1 MHTDGGKIF
10 TLIPENFHFSLQ
22 CWAQRPSTISRHKLI
37 FITVRITT
45 LFILSV
51 RRWLSCGTLSV
62 PIGVL
67 IILVLRHTELV
78 NPLNSNGP
86 VMSGNIIIDF
96 FQYWIVLIC
105 LLILVL
111 STQASLQDLS
121 SFNYRLLKLLFLVNF
136 YLVIIFIGTQNMF
149 SLFILFEISIIPIFI
164 VILGWGYQPEKIK
177 AAYSLFFFTAV
188 SASPIVTT
196 LTYFFIGGSTIFL
209 PDLRSYLHLTF
220 YGEALNFILLCGFLV
235 KLPIYGLHLWLPLA
249 HVEAPVYGSII
260 LAGIL
265 LKLGGLGILRLNSTI
280 TSYLTLNT
288 FIVVSLLSVAL
299 VGATCLYTTDL
310 KKIIAFSSVSHIA
323 FSIIF
328 LIRLSKVRRASC
340 MLIIIAHAFRSSGI
354 FLIVYMF
361 YLNRHSRNIL
371 VNTGMLVV
379 YPYTTFIWLMI
390 IISRLGGPPAINMLA
405 EVWCII
411 YRFIGF
417 YKLFLSVAAGFM
429 FARGYHFVL
438 YRTLSQ
444 SNTSWDVNLFR
455 DATKSVAFS
464 VLALFHIVY
473 TVYLWDRKSVV

>member
-1 MHTDGGKIF
+1 
-10 TLIPENFHFSLQ
+10 
-22 CWAQRPSTISRHKLI
+22 
-37 FITVRITT
+37 
-45 LFILSV
+45 
-51 RRWLSCGTLSV
+51 
-62 PIGVL
+62 
-67 IILVLRHTELV
+67 
-78 NPLNSNGP
+78 
-86 VMSGNIIIDF
+86 MS
-96 FQYWIVLIC
+96 
-105 LLILVL
+105 
-111 STQASLQDLS
+111 
-121 SFNYRLLKLLFLVNF
+121 
-136 YLVIIFIGTQNMF
+136 
-149 SLFILFEISIIPIFI
+149 
-164 VILGWGYQPEKIK
+164 
-177 AAYSLFFFTAV
+177 
-188 SASPIVTT
+188 
-196 LTYFFIGGSTIFL
+196 YF
-209 PDLRSYLHLTF
+209 HLTF

-265 LKLGGLGILRLNSTI
+265 LKLGGLGVLRLNSAI
-280 TSYLTLNT
+280 TSYFTLNT

-328 LIRLSKVRRASC
+328 LIRLNKVRRASC
-340 MLIIIAHAFRSSGI
+340 ILMIIAHAFRSSGI

-361 YLNRHSRNIL
+361 YLTRHSRNIL

-379 YPYTTFIWLMI
+379 YPYTSFMWLII

-411 YRFIGF
+411 YSFISF
-417 YKLFLSVAAGFM
+417 HKLFLLVAAGFM

-444 SNTSWDVNLFR
+444 SRTSWDINLFR
-455 DATKSVAFS
+455 DNTKSMAFS

-473 TVYLWDRKSVV
+473 TVYLCLLISSFI

>member
-1 MHTDGGKIF
+1 M
-10 TLIPENFHFSLQ
+10 
-22 CWAQRPSTISRHKLI
+22 
-37 FITVRITT
+37 
-45 LFILSV
+45 
-51 RRWLSCGTLSV
+51 
-62 PIGVL
+62 
-67 IILVLRHTELV
+67 LRHTELV
-78 NPLNSNGP
+78 NPFNSSGARI
-86 VMSGNIIIDF
+86 SGNLLIIDF
-96 FQYWIVLIC
+96 FQYWIALIC
-105 LLILVL
+105 LLILIL
-111 STQASLQDLS
+111 STQASLQDLN

-136 YLVIIFIGTQNMF
+136 YLVMIFIGTQNIF
-149 SLFILFEISIIPIFI
+149 RLFIIFEMSIIPIFI

-188 SASPIVTT
+188 SASPIITT
-196 LTYFFIGGSTIFL
+196 LTYFFIGGSAIFL
-209 PDLRSYLHLTF
+209 PDLMSYFHLTF

-265 LKLGGLGILRLNSTI
+265 LKLGGLGVLRLNSAI
-280 TSYLTLNT
+280 TSYFTLNT

-328 LIRLSKVRRASC
+328 LIRLNKVRRASC
-340 MLIIIAHAFRSSGI
+340 ILMIIAHAFRSSGI

-361 YLNRHSRNIL
+361 YLTRHSRNIL

-379 YPYTTFIWLMI
+379 YPYTSFMWLII

-411 YRFIGF
+411 YSFISF
-417 YKLFLSVAAGFM
+417 HKLFLLVAAGFM

-444 SNTSWDVNLFR
+444 SRTSWDINLFR
-455 DATKSVAFS
+455 DNTKSMAFS

-473 TVYLWDRKSVV
+473 TVYLCLLISSFI